1 MAFYTLCVARFFLR
15 PFFLWVALGVGL
27 HAKGEN
33 AKIRASRRRVWT
45 RMDGLARKKMR
56 RAWFSSGAA
65 RGGGSDDARV
75 RVRVRATWIFCFGW
89 AIDPSWVVS
98 VCARVLRLCEL
109 VPSLFLQVPRCYRV
123 IKNKPYPKSRYCRG
137 VPDPKIQNLRCCMKK
152 YSVDAFQRACTWCLS
167 RRNKSRPSLW
177 KLVVSRRISTW
188 LRTRVR
194 MRST

>member
-1 MAFYTLCVARFFLR
+1 MSEPFSQKFLFSSPNTQERKNLSLSLSTSAVFSRDATEKNGRRPQRWRDVRDSRPLFFVFSLGPVDLSLSLCLFVRVAFYTLCVARFFLR

-45 RMDGLARKKMR
+45 RIDGIARKKMR

-89 AIDPSWVVS
+89 AI
-98 VCARVLRLCEL
+98 
-109 VPSLFLQVPRCYRV
+109 
-123 IKNKPYPKSRYCRG
+123 
-137 VPDPKIQNLRCCMKK
+137 
-152 YSVDAFQRACTWCLS
+152 
-167 RRNKSRPSLW
+167 
-177 KLVVSRRISTW
+177 
-188 LRTRVR
+188 
-194 MRST
+194 